1 MKFSFVRA
9 VAMPAAAAVFAVL
22 SAAAQSGN
30 PPLPPSQSAPPSN
43 AQEPSQPPQ
52 APGQV
57 IFSRSVGESGQTPTQ
72 AGPAAARPLEAA
84 PTATDAE
91 RTAVAIT
98 AFNLDVH
105 LRPAERYIA
114 VRALLTVRNDGKTP
128 LPLIPLQISS
138 TLHWERI
145 RVDNK
150 DVNFPVATL
159 NSDEDHTGQLREA
172 AVPLAQPLAPGASTQ
187 LDVTYS
193 GAIAQTAKR
202 LLAIGTP
209 DAEAL
214 HSDWDRIGVD
224 FTGLRGFGNVV
235 WYPVSSVPVIL
246 GDGARVFDEMGEHK
260 LHMTGVHFRL
270 RLTVEF
276 SAGHA
281 PTLAVINGQPAPL
294 AVTKAGEGVE
304 GVATASIG
312 DSTLG
317 FEAPSLFVANRDAHK
332 VPNATLWTLPADQAA
347 VPAWTA
353 AITKVTPLLQ
363 DWLGERPRSQ
373 LTVLDLPDPGDAP
386 FETGVLLAAPIQP
399 APPEQL
405 GSMFAHALTH
415 AWMPSPRAWLSEG
428 VAQFMRTLWIEK
440 QSGRLKALE
449 SLEAFRTALALAEP
463 SSPGE
468 SPGQPLAQAFSP
480 IYYRVKAAYV
490 LWMLRD
496 LVGDSTLSAAFR
508 AYNPAQDVGSQ
519 AGHGYFERLLEQ
531 AGANRDLSWF
541 FADWVDSDKG
551 LPDLSITGVYPSLA
565 SAGSWLVAVDIA
577 NAGYAAAEVPV
588 TVRSQDGSVTQRV
601 IVPARGRIVRRILV
615 LSKPIQVQV
624 NDGAVPESQASV
636 HMTTLTGASSSS
648 SSSSTLDPQQ
658 Q

>member
-1 MKFSFVRA
+1 
-9 VAMPAAAAVFAVL
+9 
-22 SAAAQSGN
+22 
-30 PPLPPSQSAPPSN
+30 
-43 AQEPSQPPQ
+43 
-52 APGQV
+52 
-57 IFSRSVGESGQTPTQ
+57 
-72 AGPAAARPLEAA
+72 
-84 PTATDAE
+84 
-91 RTAVAIT
+91 
-98 AFNLDVH
+98 
-105 LRPAERYIA
+105 
-114 VRALLTVRNDGKTP
+114 
-128 LPLIPLQISS
+128 
-138 TLHWERI
+138 
-145 RVDNK
+145 
-150 DVNFPVATL
+150 
-159 NSDEDHTGQLREA
+159 
-172 AVPLAQPLAPGASTQ
+172 
-187 LDVTYS
+187 
-193 GAIAQTAKR
+193 

-260 LHMTGVHFRL
+260 LHMTGVRFRL

-276 SAGHA
+276 PAGHA

-332 VPNATLWTLPADQAA
+332 VPNATLWTLPAGEAA

-624 NDGAVPESQASV
+624 NDGAVPESQASI

-648 SSSSTLDPQQ
+648 SSSSSLDPQQ